1 MEVLPGRVVADSHLP
16 LEEWEDRNRPVVV
29 VVANRRDSSV
39 EEVRIQDPREDLV
52 EAVCRD
58 PMVVRVVVAYQLP
71 LFGPTTKQGCQKRRH
86 QMHEKHWV
94 QQRMCH
100 Q

>member
-1 MEVLPGRVVADSHLP
+1 MVVDFHLP
-16 LEEWEDRNRPVVV
+16 LVEDRNRSDVAVVV
-29 VVANRRDSSV
+29 NHRDSSV

-86 QMHEKHWV
+86 QMHEKRWV

>member
-1 MEVLPGRVVADSHLP
+1 MVEDPRHP
-16 LEEWEDRNRPVVV
+16 LVEDRSRLNVV
-29 VVANRRDSSV
+29 VVANHRDSSV

-58 PMVVRVVVAYQLP
+58 PVVVRVVVVYQLP
-71 LFGPTTKQGCQKRRH
+71 SFGPTTRQECQKRRH
-86 QMHEKHWV
+86 QMHEKRWV